1 MSDPKDSAVDEEA
14 LDWLVRLQFGTAN
27 RADFAAWRARSP
39 AHERAARAAETL
51 WREIGRTD
59 TAVAFA
65 QREAA
70 RRTGPDPRVARLPS
84 GATRPASG
92 RTVARRAVMTGAV
105 AASAALVV
113 GGSGVF
119 GPLAALTADYATRP
133 GERRTVSLPD
143 ESTVLLNTATALS
156 VTFTPEERR
165 ISLEAGEA
173 FFEVAKDPDRPFIVT
188 ARGGETRAVGTAFAV
203 RDNGDLVRV
212 MVTEGIV
219 EVTALSVAPVSLGA
233 GQGIDY
239 GPKATMTAPYHVN
252 EAVAT
257 AWRRG
262 KLIFNQRPLVEV
274 AAEMS
279 RYSAGRIVVTS
290 EELKRLPVT
299 GVFELDDPDGMLRAI
314 EQILPVKVVR
324 LPLLTLLR

>member
-1 MSDPKDSAVDEEA
+1 MSDPKDPAVDEEA
-14 LDWLVRLQFGTAN
+14 MEWLVRLQFGTAN
-27 RADFAAWRARSP
+27 RTDFTAWRARSP
-39 AHERAARAAETL
+39 AHETAARAAETL
-51 WREIGRTD
+51 WREIGQTD

-65 QREAA
+65 RRESA
-70 RRTGPDPRVARLPS
+70 RRAGPDPRVARLPS
-84 GATRPASG
+84 RAARPAF
-92 RTVARRAVMTGAV
+92 ARRAVLTGAV

-133 GERRTVSLPD
+133 GERRAVSLPD
-143 ESTVLLNTATALS
+143 GSTVLLNTATALS

-165 ISLEAGEA
+165 VSLEAGEA

-188 ARGGETRAVGTAFAV
+188 AKGGETRAVGTAFAV
-203 RDNGDLVRV
+203 RTDGDLVRV
-212 MVTEGIV
+212 TVTEGIV
-219 EVTALSVAPVSLGA
+219 EVTARSAAPVSLVA
-233 GQGIDY
+233 GQGTSY
-239 GPKATMTAPYHVN
+239 GPKATMTSAYYVN

-262 KLIFNQRPLVEV
+262 KLIFNQRPLEEV

-279 RYSAGRIVVTS
+279 RYSAGRIVVTN

-314 EQILPVKVVR
+314 EQILPVKVMR